1 MIEKHDEH
9 ETKRKIFNGFPKE
22 LHQLKYEAISVPQGS
37 VDLSKRHKKEKS
49 STCYLLITTKQVY
62 EDSVL
67 SRAQV
72 FRWFKAF
79 SKGRES
85 IEDELRRR
93 RPSVSKIAENVVRV
107 RDLVRSDRRLTV
119 RMIEEELN
127 LNHTT
132 VHQIF
137 SNELKMTF
145 DGDVNFLMETTPKI
159 SLSEILK
166 AIELPFSLLNKMS
179 RIVIDDSVIEFLEK
193 YSNQLVTL
201 SFIYCAVRDGK
212 SRSKFKNLRCD
223 NLKTLDVM
231 NSDIASLF
239 AILPNVTELKLRI
252 SFDLSD
258 YVLSDLN
265 KCLFKL
271 ETLLFYNTVSF
282 EEEVHRRFHAVETL
296 ENHSSPQA
304 FNFLGIKFLIEKY
317 RTTLRDVDFTFLR
330 LSSEALLSISEIE
343 GLKLR
348 SILFPRNLHSN
359 YIHKFCKMQS
369 SLIQLDLSFLLH
381 DTDFTVIA
389 VCKCL
394 PNLQELIIRE
404 NQTIDQC
411 IIKIFQLQ
419 NLVKLDAFGCMNIS
433 ESSYQE
439 AVSNL
444 KTFKLKY
451 LNLYFTKIRD
461 DSLFKLLKCN
471 QNIRYLDAS
480 GIRVSDE
487 TLNMICQNLIFLEY
501 LILFSCPTISDS
513 GLTGEF
519 ENYSDAITPTP
530 LSNLKYLKV
539 LSFSFNSLITN
550 QGCIKAIRFRKL
562 ADLSLIA
569 CLETEKLSFAY
580 TKELQHCKAA
590 FTPRQPASCVERLAH
605 RRFHLGRNE
614 VSDRL
619 DAQRLTLT
627 ALV

>member
-1 MIEKHDEH
+1 MSDNEQRCAIKFCFRLGHNAT
-9 ETKRKIFNGFPKE
+9 ETF
-22 LHQLKYEAISVPQGS
+22 
-37 VDLSKRHKKEKS
+37 SK
-49 STCYLLITTKQVY
+49 LQQVY

-72 FRWFKAF
+72 L
-79 SKGRES
+79 
-85 IEDELRRR
+85 LRIFQFLK
-93 RPSVSKIAENVVRV
+93 VA
-107 RDLVRSDRRLTV
+107 DR
-119 RMIEEELN
+119 
-127 LNHTT
+127 
-132 VHQIF
+132 
-137 SNELKMTF
+137 
-145 DGDVNFLMETTPKI
+145 
-159 SLSEILK
+159 LK
-166 AIELPFSLLNKMS
+166 ASLVCKEWLQIIDCHQLLRDIKIQFSGEVDEAVKLFSPMTRQFQCFQFC

-296 ENHSSPQA
+296 ENHSPPQA

-348 SILFPRNLHSN
+348 
-359 YIHKFCKMQS
+359 K
-369 SLIQLDLSFLLH
+369 
-381 DTDFTVIA
+381 
-389 VCKCL
+389 
-394 PNLQELIIRE
+394 
-404 NQTIDQC
+404 
-411 IIKIFQLQ
+411 
-419 NLVKLDAFGCMNIS
+419 
-433 ESSYQE
+433 
-439 AVSNL
+439 
-444 KTFKLKY
+444 
-451 LNLYFTKIRD
+451 
-461 DSLFKLLKCN
+461 
-471 QNIRYLDAS
+471 
-480 GIRVSDE
+480 
-487 TLNMICQNLIFLEY
+487 
-501 LILFSCPTISDS
+501 
-513 GLTGEF
+513 
-519 ENYSDAITPTP
+519 
-530 LSNLKYLKV
+530 
-539 LSFSFNSLITN
+539 
-550 QGCIKAIRFRKL
+550 
-562 ADLSLIA
+562 
-569 CLETEKLSFAY
+569 TEKLSFAY